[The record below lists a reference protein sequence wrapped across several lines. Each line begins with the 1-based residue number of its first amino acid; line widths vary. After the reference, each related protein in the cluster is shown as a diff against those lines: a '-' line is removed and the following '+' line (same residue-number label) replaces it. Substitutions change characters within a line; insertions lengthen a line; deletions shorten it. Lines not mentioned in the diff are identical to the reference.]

1 MTETKGHK
9 PGMATDKPPDWSDR
23 ETNQPGVQLPT
34 PDTSPDFE
42 QPLPRGEAL
51 ETAVTDA
58 RQATLWGDAGRTLR
72 RNPFFLL
79 GSSVIL
85 LLTVMAIR
93 PQLFTDTN
101 PTLTDLSRSRESP
114 SAEHWF
120 GFDVQGHDYF
130 TQVIYGARV
139 SMIIGVVVVGG
150 ILVVGVTLGAIAGF
164 YGGPLDSV
172 ITRLT
177 DVLYGIP
184 FVLAAILI
192 LQTLPSRGVLQ
203 VSLALIA
210 FGWLTAMR
218 LVRASVIAIKE
229 ADYVQAAR
237 ALGGSDWRIITRHI
251 LPNSVAPVLV
261 YATIAAGSFIAAE
274 ATLSFLGIGLRAPAI
289 SWGLQINV
297 GQRWIRDAAHLVLIP
312 GLFLSTAVLAFIM
325 VGDALR
331 DALDPKL
338 R

>member
-1 MTETKGHK
+1 
-9 PGMATDKPPDWSDR
+9 
-23 ETNQPGVQLPT
+23 
-34 PDTSPDFE
+34 
-42 QPLPRGEAL
+42 
-51 ETAVTDA
+51 
-58 RQATLWGDAGRTLR
+58 
-72 RNPFFLL
+72 
-79 GSSVIL
+79 
-85 LLTVMAIR
+85 MAIR